1 MFSIFD
7 NFTGKRVSEDSYA
20 TAEEANHDYY
30 MNAGS
35 THVGVISKPIDLSS
49 DHAYEQDAERRRA
62 VHAGFW
68 DHEPLTAWQEFILCR
83 ELNCAK

>member
-7 NFTGKRVSEDSYA
+7 NSTGKRVSEDSYA
-20 TAEEANHDYY
+20 TADEANHDYC

-35 THVGVISKPIDLSS
+35 THVGVISKPTDLPS
-49 DHAYEQDAERRRA
+49 AYEQDASHRRA

-68 DHEPLTAWQEFILCR
+68 DGEPLTAWQEFILCR